1 MTAVLRR
8 WEKGGGRG
16 KRGQGTGER
25 GQGRGERGQGTGER
39 GEGIGGIT
47 TVEKNISSN
56 SIPDHFGHYIQNYF
70 IQD

>member
-16 KRGQGTGER
+16 K
-25 GQGRGERGQGTGER
+25 RGQGTGER

>member
-1 MTAVLRR
+1 MGEGRGER
-8 WEKGGGRG
+8 EEGRG
-16 KRGQGTGER
+16 KRGE
-25 GQGRGERGQGTGER
+25 GRGERGERRGERGEGRGER